1 MLFIYY
7 PKCSTCQKAKKFLD
21 SHNIKY
27 QEQDIKSNPPTYEEL
42 LNYYQKSNLPL
53 KKFINTSG
61 TLYRQLNL
69 KDKIQKMSDEE
80 IIKLISPNGML
91 IKRPLLISKNNILT
105 GFKEEEYKRAIEN
118 L

>member
-27 QEQDIKSNPPTYEEL
+27 QEQDI
-42 LNYYQKSNLPL
+42 KSNLPL

-80 IIKLISPNGML
+80 IIKLISSNGML